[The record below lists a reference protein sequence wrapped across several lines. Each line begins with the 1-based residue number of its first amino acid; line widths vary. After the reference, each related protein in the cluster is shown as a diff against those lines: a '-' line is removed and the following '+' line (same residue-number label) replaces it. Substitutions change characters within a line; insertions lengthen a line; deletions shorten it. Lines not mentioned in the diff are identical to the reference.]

1 MGSVGIIQI
10 LFLTIKFS
18 TFIQVILTRIRSY
31 SKKLDPTTA
40 LKIIEDPEKRGRPA
54 ERLVSEELIHL

>member
-31 SKKLDPTTA
+31 SKKLDPTTV

-54 ERLVSEELIHL
+54 ELLASEELIHL